1 MTGALILLSIL
12 LGSWGLHIWN
22 KPFVTCTHCEGKKR
36 DYASDE
42 VHYSKVECFWCY
54 DSGERYRVELR
65 WLTLF

>member
-1 MTGALILLSIL
+1 MTPLAWLVGVLLL
-12 LGSWGLHIWN
+12 AWGIHVWR
-22 KPFVTCTHCEGKKR
+22 KPWVTCTHCEGKKR

-54 DSGERYRVELR
+54 DSGERYRWELR